1 MDRITA
7 AAVFIRIVEG
17 GSLAAAAGSLGM
29 SRAMVTRYLAEMEQ
43 WAGARLL
50 HRTTRRLSLT
60 HAGEQTLTRCRQLLA
75 VAEGVPEVVSPH
87 TAPVQGLV
95 RLACAQSLAQE
106 VLAPAVVEFLRQHPL
121 AGIDLHIDSRAVNLV
136 EERIDLAVRISNNLD
151 PNLIARQLGDCPS
164 VVCAA
169 PAYLARRGT
178 PLRPEELAEHNCLTY
193 SWFGSSLWTF
203 THVAGEPF
211 SVPVTGNL
219 SANESHVLLAAAVQG
234 GGVTQQPLYAVRH
247 LLAAGKLVALLADH
261 QPQRMGIHAVFQS
274 RRQMSPVLRALI
286 DFLADWFE
294 QAARSPDR

>member
-7 AAVFIRIVEG
+7 AEVFICIVDR
-17 GSLAAAAGSLGM
+17 GSLAAAAESLGM

-60 HAGEQTLTRCRQLLA
+60 YAGEQTLARCRQLLA
-75 VAEGVPEVVSPH
+75 VAEGVTEVLN
-87 TAPVQGLV
+87 TEAAPVQGLV

-106 VLAPAVVEFLRQHPL
+106 VLAPAVVHFLLQHPL
-121 AGIDLHIDSRAVNLV
+121 AAIDMHIDSRAVNLV
-136 EERIDLAVRISNNLD
+136 EERIDLAVRITNNLD

-169 PAYLARRGT
+169 PDYLVRRGT
-178 PLRPEELAEHNCLTY
+178 PVRPEDLAEHNCLTY

-203 THVAGEPF
+203 TNTEGEPL

-219 SANESHVLLAAAVQG
+219 SANESQVLLAAAVQG
-234 GGVTQQPLYAVRH
+234 GGITQQPLYAVSN
-247 LLAAGKLVALLADH
+247 LLANGQLVALLPGY
-261 QPQRMGIHAVFQS
+261 QPMRMGIHAVFQS
-274 RRQMSPVLRALI
+274 RRQMTPVLRALI
-286 DFLADWFE
+286 DFLVDWFE
-294 QAARSPDR
+294 RQAR

>member
-7 AAVFIRIVEG
+7 AEVFIRIVDR

-60 HAGEQTLTRCRQLLA
+60 YAGEQTLARCRQLLA
-75 VAEGVPEVVSPH
+75 VAEDVSEVLN
-87 TAPVQGLV
+87 TGAAPVQGLV

-106 VLAPAVVEFLRQHPL
+106 VLAPAVVHFLRQHPL

-136 EERIDLAVRISNNLD
+136 EERIDLAVRITNNLD

-169 PAYLARRGT
+169 PDYLAGRGT
-178 PLRPEELAEHNCLTY
+178 PLRPEDLAEHNCLTY

-203 THVAGEPF
+203 TNTEDEPL

-219 SANESHVLLAAAVQG
+219 SANESQVLLAAAVQG
-234 GGVTQQPLYAVRH
+234 GGITQQPFYAVSN
-247 LLAAGKLVALLADH
+247 LLSNGQLVALLPGY
-261 QPQRMGIHAVFQS
+261 QPMRMGIHAVFQS
-274 RRQMSPVLRALI
+274 RRQMTPVLRALI
-286 DFLADWFE
+286 DFLVEWFE
-294 QAARSPDR
+294 LESGRKA

>member
-7 AAVFIRIVEG
+7 AEVFICIVDR
-17 GSLAAAAGSLGM
+17 GSLAAAAESLGM

-60 HAGEQTLTRCRQLLA
+60 HAGEQTLARCRQLLA
-75 VAEGVPEVVSPH
+75 VAEGVTEVLN
-87 TAPVQGLV
+87 TEAAPVQGLV

-106 VLAPAVVEFLRQHPL
+106 VLAPAVVHFLRQHPL
-121 AGIDLHIDSRAVNLV
+121 AAIDLHIDSRAVNLV
-136 EERIDLAVRISNNLD
+136 EERIDLAVRITNNLD

-169 PAYLARRGT
+169 PDYLVRRGT
-178 PLRPEELAEHNCLTY
+178 PVRPEDLAEHNCLTY

-203 THVAGEPF
+203 TNTEGEPF

-219 SANESHVLLAAAVQG
+219 SANESQVLLAAAVQG
-234 GGVTQQPLYAVRH
+234 GGITQQPLYAVSN
-247 LLAAGKLVALLADH
+247 LLANGQLVALLPGY
-261 QPQRMGIHAVFQS
+261 QPMRMGIHAVFQS
-274 RRQMSPVLRALI
+274 RRQMTPVLRALI
-286 DFLADWFE
+286 DFLVDWFE
-294 QAARSPDR
+294 RQARSGS